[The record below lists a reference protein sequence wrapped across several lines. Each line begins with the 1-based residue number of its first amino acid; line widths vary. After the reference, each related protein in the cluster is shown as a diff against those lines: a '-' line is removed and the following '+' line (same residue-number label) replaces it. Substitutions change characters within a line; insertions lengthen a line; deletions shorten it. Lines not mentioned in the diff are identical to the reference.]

1 MKFKVAAMMILV
13 SVLALALP
21 RSTKADAYNKKTFVT
36 FNVPVEIPG
45 VGAQVLPPGKY
56 VIRLVDSLSNRDI
69 VQILNEDETH
79 VYATILAIP
88 NYRLKVT
95 DDTVMKFAERTAGA
109 PQAIKAWFYPGNTFG
124 QEFVYPK
131 AQALEIAK
139 ASNEPVL
146 EMPTELAPQMAEPV
160 KTIKEPAAE
169 ALLEAPVKTVEP
181 SGEEVEMAQV
191 IPPQAPPR
199 TLPKTASN
207 LPLLALA
214 GLLSIACGLGLS
226 LLPKRAE

>member
-1 MKFKVAAMMILV
+1 MKFKLAAMMMLV

-21 RSTKADAYNKKTFVT
+21 SSTNADVYNKKTIVT
-36 FNVPVEIPG
+36 FNVAVEIPG

-56 VIRLVDSLSNRDI
+56 VFRLVDSLSSRDI

-79 VYATILAIP
+79 VFATILAIP

-95 DDTVMKFAERTAGA
+95 DGTVMKFAERTAGS

-146 EMPTELAPQMAEPV
+146 EVPTEFGPKMAEPV

-169 ALLEAPVKTVEP
+169 ALLEAPVKAIEP
-181 SGEEVEMAQV
+181 SGEEVEIAQV
-191 IPPQAPPR
+191 IPPPE
-199 TLPKTASN
+199 LPKTASH
-207 LPLLALA
+207 LPLVALA
-214 GLLSIACGLGLS
+214 GLLSIVCGLGLS
-226 LLPKRAE
+226 LLPKRAA